1 MKNIFKIIVTVL
13 STILLNQTLHAQ
25 AGSLDSS
32 FGDGGLV
39 LQNTYN
45 GGGFSIIMP
54 NNNILVVG
62 EYQGICFD
70 CFNPDGSY
78 NESFG
83 HGGRFSIGLG
93 GKLISSDSK
102 AFALLADGRI
112 ACAGKYFP
120 GGGTDIGIIVCFQDG
135 RLDSSFGV
143 NGFSALHIDNL
154 NFCTG
159 LVVQPDGKIV
169 ISGDVQKSEYDYHNT
184 FIARYRTDGS
194 LDPDF
199 GDEGIVLTHYANA
212 TTTNSLIIRPDGKL
226 VRGSNY
232 DMYDDHS
239 AYMLESF
246 NPDGSID
253 AGFGDNGTAKFI
265 FGQGQGGGWNNLMY
279 MMALQPDG
287 KIVCTGETGQND
299 DEVMALCRFNEDGTV
314 DNAFGDDGGKI
325 VPYQNTTVISYDLCF
340 QSDGKILTIA
350 GAYTV
355 PFTGIIIFRYTS
367 DGQLDPSFGENGIS
381 SVYCD
386 TADLSAND
394 IHCLSDG
401 KILTTGELSKYGP
414 LIIRTLLARFN
425 NDNVLT
431 THFKNVK
438 AVENKEGISI
448 SWQTLNESNTQ
459 SYTIERSGNA
469 QDYRDIANIPA
480 KGQTENSYNY
490 TDKNPL
496 AGDNYYRIREN
507 ARNGTVSYSQTLKV
521 NFIQSGVLSLYPNP
535 AKSTVTV
542 KGLDKNSA
550 SVIKIMDMQGRE
562 ISTQHFDKV
571 STATLNIRSLAQ
583 GAYFV
588 QITQGEKV
596 VRLKMVKE

>member
-1 MKNIFKIIVTVL
+1 
-13 STILLNQTLHAQ
+13 
-25 AGSLDSS
+25 
-32 FGDGGLV
+32 
-39 LQNTYN
+39 
-45 GGGFSIIMP
+45 
-54 NNNILVVG
+54 
-62 EYQGICFD
+62 
-70 CFNPDGSY
+70 
-78 NESFG
+78 
-83 HGGRFSIGLG
+83 
-93 GKLISSDSK
+93 
-102 AFALLADGRI
+102 
-112 ACAGKYFP
+112 
-120 GGGTDIGIIVCFQDG
+120 

-143 NGFSALHIDNL
+143 NGFSSLHINIF

-169 ISGDVQKSEYDYHNT
+169 ISGYVQKSEYDNHNT

-226 VRGSNY
+226 VRGSTYNIY
-232 DMYDDHS
+232 DAHS

-265 FGQGQGGGWNNLMY
+265 FGQGQGGSWNNLMFG
-279 MMALQPDG
+279 MALQPDG
-287 KIVCTGETGQND
+287 KIVCTGETGQNE
-299 DEVMALCRFNEDGTV
+299 DEVMGLCRFNEDGTV

-325 VPYQNTTVISYDLCF
+325 VTYENTYVDSKDLCF
-340 QSDGKILTIA
+340 QPDGKIITIA
-350 GAYTV
+350 TPYTSF
-355 PFTGIIIFRYTS
+355 PHKGFLLIRYTS
-367 DGQLDPSFGENGIS
+367 DGQLDPGFGENGIS
-381 SVYCD
+381 SIYDD
-386 TADLSAND
+386 TAILSTSSVHYLNT
-394 IHCLSDG
+394 G
-401 KILTTGELSKYGP
+401 KIFTSGSLLTYNQQIT
-414 LIIRTLLARFN
+414 RTMFARFN
-425 NDNVLT
+425 NDNVLA

-550 SVIKIMDMQGRE
+550 SVIKILDMQGRE
-562 ISTQHFDKV
+562 ISSQHFDKV

-583 GAYFV
+583 GAYFI